1 MPTIPCPNA
10 DCGEQVDDW
19 LTHCTECGHF
29 VGFPNKRRA
38 SVMRSALEAHF
49 TAAQNAAVVRGAQA
63 PLKALETCLNNAV
76 ATINV
81 SPQILAIMVLNQP
94 YLSYHRALD
103 RQLRQK
109 AEDEYHA
116 HRTSVDATIHP
127 GYEKEI
133 IYAALNP
140 NGAGLT
146 TYGSVTIQL
155 KQSVLDRRASLL
167 RENAFFFFERYRLG
181 EHDRKEEQGWRAEW
195 ADRAK
200 LGVAHLAESL
210 TEATT
215 ASDLAKLVLTVGETR
230 ADDRL
235 IEVHIHGQ
243 IRACRQLS
251 QMTLATQ

>member
-1 MPTIPCPNA
+1 M
-10 DCGEQVDDW
+10 
-19 LTHCTECGHF
+19 
-29 VGFPNKRRA
+29 GFQRRA

-243 IRACRQLS
+243 INIRNVDCVSLDQVLDDDHSKLEWTFAREKLRS
-251 QMTLATQ
+251 TRVSVTERVTA